1 MKKNFYFLFALL
13 LFAGA
18 VHAQTNE
25 VATPL
30 FSADVKDVVS
40 MYCDENAETFYLHTE
55 STKYVVSKEGEV
67 LSEEP
72 SKPLWACWEDGVMYT
87 HAEGEQCILNQK
99 GDTIVNIENARSA
112 YYLTVAKPM
121 CYKDGVF
128 YWWSWAGISSKS
140 TGFYSF
146 NKDKEMPSY
155 IMTCLSQCVG
165 LVVMDNNRVLC
176 TFNVEDGAV
185 YSLFFNNERG
195 WDWESNF
202 QDLFGLKAVVGL
214 ALVENSFYVWSDDTQ
229 TMYTFP
235 KSYFGGVTGVQTPII
250 EAEKEFSGF
259 FTLDGRPVDGTQ
271 KGILIRNGKKVLVK

>member
-1 MKKNFYFLFALL
+1 MKKLL
-13 LFAGA
+13 LVLAATFSAA
-18 VHAQTNE
+18 MNAQTTE

-55 STKYVVSKEGEV
+55 STKYTVSKEGEV
-67 LSEEP
+67 LFEEP
-72 SKPLWACWEDGVMYT
+72 SKPIWACWENGTMYA
-87 HAEGEQCILNQK
+87 HVEGDPCILNQK

-155 IMTCLSQCVG
+155 TMTCLSQCVG

-195 WDWESNF
+195 WDWESNL

-214 ALVENSFYVWSDDTQ
+214 ALVGDVFYIWSDDTH
-229 TMYTFP
+229 TMYTIP
-235 KSYFGGVTGVQTPII
+235 KSYFSGVAGVQTLMM
-250 EAEKEFSGF
+250 ETNAQADGTY
-259 FTLDGRPVDGTQ
+259 TLDGRPGNGTQ
-271 KGILIRNGKKVLVK
+271 KGIYIKDGKKVLLK